1 MEKQE
6 PRLLGAVEVADR
18 LGVCR
23 TKAYEIIRELNDEM
37 EIRGCKV
44 IAGRVSNE
52 IFEEAFFNP
61 KGGARHDCEAIQE
74 RHLVHVVPMQEQVR
88 QGSAQVQAR
97 FQYCGRSPGVG
108 GRLHRLRW
116 MHHGHDVR

>member
-6 PRLLGAVEVADR
+6 PRLLGAAEVADR
-18 LGVCR
+18 LGVCH

-52 IFEEAFFNP
+52 IFEETFFNS
-61 KGGARHDCEAIQE
+61 KGGARHDC
-74 RHLVHVVPMQEQVR
+74 
-88 QGSAQVQAR
+88 
-97 FQYCGRSPGVG
+97 
-108 GRLHRLRW
+108 
-116 MHHGHDVR
+116 